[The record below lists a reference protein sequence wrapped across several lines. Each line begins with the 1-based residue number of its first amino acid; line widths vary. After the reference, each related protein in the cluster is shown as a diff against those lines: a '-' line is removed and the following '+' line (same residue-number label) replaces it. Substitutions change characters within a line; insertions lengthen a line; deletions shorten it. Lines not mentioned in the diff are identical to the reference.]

1 MMNTKHKTSWNV
13 MTTTYFRQV
22 LVLERIKYCILNG
35 SKISSSWSV
44 HRNFIVAQIGRNCR
58 CTVSR
63 KSKSICAKQNKM
75 TNTAIIILEH
85 WKENWLLKIAI
96 TLEGIAEH
104 LGGLPEGS
112 VHHGE
117 ISLCLDQIIYLTS
130 VGYNRCQFC
139 LKRGTYCESDKLRVT
154 VLLRV

>member
-1 MMNTKHKTSWNV
+1 MCKSYAISEINMHKCYLPNLWWTLNTKRHE
-13 MTTTYFRQV
+13 MLLPPPIDDYLFRQA

-75 TNTAIIILEH
+75 TNTAIVILEH

-104 LGGLPEGS
+104 LGGLPRRVCS
-112 VHHGE
+112 PWR
-117 ISLCLDQIIYLTS
+117 DQPVSWSNNLI
-130 VGYNRCQFC
+130 
-139 LKRGTYCESDKLRVT
+139 
-154 VLLRV
+154 